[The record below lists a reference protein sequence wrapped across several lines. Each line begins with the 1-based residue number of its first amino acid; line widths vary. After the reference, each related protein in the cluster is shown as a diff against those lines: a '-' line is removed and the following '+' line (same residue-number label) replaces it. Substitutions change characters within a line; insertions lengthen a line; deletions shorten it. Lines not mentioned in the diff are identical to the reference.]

1 MQILKRARG
10 VNDGD
15 IISPFAN
22 EKDLR
27 DEVNR
32 RTAKAGYT
40 TRLGEA
46 PYRTKIQ
53 NTISFGKQKLNLWP
67 RDKHGNLI
75 GE

>member
-46 PYRTKIQ
+46 PYRTRIQ
-53 NTISFGKQKLNLWP
+53 NIVGFGKQKLNVWE
-67 RDKHGNLI
+67 RDENGNLI
-75 GE
+75 D